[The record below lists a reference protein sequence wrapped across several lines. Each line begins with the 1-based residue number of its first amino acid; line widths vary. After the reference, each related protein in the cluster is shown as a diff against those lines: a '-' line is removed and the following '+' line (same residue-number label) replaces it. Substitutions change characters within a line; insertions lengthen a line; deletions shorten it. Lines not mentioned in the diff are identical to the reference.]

1 MNGKK
6 YYGHSKSGE
15 TTDKWQNLANHLAG
29 VAGKA
34 AVFAGKFDSA
44 DWAWNAGWL
53 HDIGKLDD
61 LFQAYLLRCNGMNDP
76 DYDNSVNG
84 RINHSSAGAALSE
97 LLFPGLFSRPYS
109 NICAGHHAGLPDYHP
124 DNTGNA
130 ALTIR
135 LREGR
140 TNLDRIAG
148 RFEEYLTEIKKDA
161 KVPAYVKSDT
171 FHLWVR
177 ILYSALVDA
186 DFLDTEEF
194 LDPDKKA
201 LRSGFKPIAELKKM
215 FDRYMNGKRAASSMT
230 KVNQIRAQ
238 IFDACVRAGSGAGGV
253 FSLTVPT
260 GGGKTLSSMAF
271 ALTHALKQGKDR
283 IVYVIPY
290 TSIIEQTAAEFK
302 FIFGPDQVVE
312 HHSNIDSENSTP
324 QSQLA
329 AENWDA
335 PIIVTTN
342 VQFFESLYASRNSR
356 CRKLHNIVNSVVILD
371 EAQLLPPQLLF
382 PCVDAIN
389 QLTEH
394 YRVSLLLC
402 TATQPCLPKI
412 NTPIE
417 IAPDPAS
424 LYLNLRRTNIE
435 FPADMSQ
442 PRTWEEISDE
452 LAEFDQVLAVVN
464 SRRDCYDLFKLMPE
478 NTIHLSALMCGEHR
492 SRIIQLIKGKLK
504 NEEQVRV
511 ISTQL
516 VEAGVDIDF
525 PVVYRALAG
534 LDSIVQ
540 TAGRCNREGKLDT
553 PGLVKVFVPPKQA
566 PRGLLRKGEDTLRSR
581 LATKDLDPQNPEEY
595 KDYFREFYSKIND
608 DGRNW
613 LRELLQGQS
622 LECSFRTAGNQFS
635 LIDDSG
641 QQSVLVQYQGNEEF
655 LHELRY
661 AGPQKRIL
669 RGLQRYTVN
678 LSRRDFEQSRQ
689 NGLLEE
695 ISSDIWL
702 WSGLYSEVYGLDL
715 FGQGWA
721 VEHFIN

>member
-1 MNGKK
+1 VNGKIF
-6 YYGHSKSGE
+6 YGHSKPGE
-15 TTDKWQNLANHLAG
+15 STEKWQSLGDHLAG
-29 VAGKA
+29 VANKA
-34 AVFAGKFDSA
+34 AVFAGKFGSA

-61 LFQAYLLRCNGMNDP
+61 SFQAYLLCCNGLTDP
-76 DYDNSVNG
+76 DYDSSAHG
-84 RINHSSAGAALSE
+84 RVNHSSAGAALAE
-97 LLFPGLFSRPYS
+97 LLFPDLFSRPYT
-109 NICAGHHAGLPDYHP
+109 NICAGHHAGLPDYHA

-130 ALTIR
+130 ALSIR
-135 LREGR
+135 LQEGR
-140 TNLDRIAG
+140 NNLERITG
-148 RFEEYLTEIKKDA
+148 RYENYLSEIKKDI
-161 KVPAYVKSDT
+161 KPPDYVKNHN
-171 FHLWVR
+171 FHFWVR
-177 ILYSALVDA
+177 LLYSALVDA

-194 LDPDKKA
+194 IDPERKA
-201 LRSGFKPIAELKKM
+201 LRSGFKPVIELKEM
-215 FDRYMNGKRAASSMT
+215 FDGYMEKKRAASPPT
-230 KVNQIRAQ
+230 KVNRIRAQ
-238 IFDACVRAGSGAGGV
+238 IFDASVRAGSSPGGI

-271 ALTHALKQGKDR
+271 ALTHALKQEKDR

-302 FIFGPDQVVE
+302 SIFGPDQVIE
-312 HHSNIDSENSTP
+312 HHSNLESERETP
-324 QSQLA
+324 QAQLA

-342 VQFFESLYASRNSR
+342 VQFFESLYACRNSR

-402 TATQPCLPKI
+402 TATQPSLPKI
-412 NTPIE
+412 NAPRE
-417 IAPDPAS
+417 IAPDPGS
-424 LYLNLRRTNIE
+424 LYQDLCRTDIE
-435 FPADMSQ
+435 FPADLSKQ
-442 PRTWEEISDE
+442 QTWEEIADE
-452 LAEFDQVLAVVN
+452 LAVYDQVLAVVN

-492 SRIIQLIKGKLK
+492 SRIIQSIKRKLK
-504 NEEQVRV
+504 TGEPVRV
-511 ISTQL
+511 VSTQL

-540 TAGRCNREGKLDT
+540 AGGRCNREGKLEK

-581 LATKDLDPQNPEEY
+581 LALSDLDPQNPEEY
-595 KDYFREFYSKIND
+595 KNYFREFYSKIND

-622 LECSFRTAGNQFS
+622 LELSFRTAGNQFS
-635 LIDDSG
+635 LIDESG
-641 QQSVLVQYQGNEEF
+641 QQSVLVQYHGSEKLLN
-655 LHELRY
+655 ELRHT
-661 AGPQKRIL
+661 GPQRRIM
-669 RGLQRYTVN
+669 RGLQRYTIN
-678 LSRRDFEQSRQ
+678 LSRRDFEQARQ

-695 ISSDIWL
+695 ISLGIWL
-702 WSGLYSEVYGLDL
+702 WSGLYSEAFGLDL

-721 VEHFIN
+721 VEYFIK